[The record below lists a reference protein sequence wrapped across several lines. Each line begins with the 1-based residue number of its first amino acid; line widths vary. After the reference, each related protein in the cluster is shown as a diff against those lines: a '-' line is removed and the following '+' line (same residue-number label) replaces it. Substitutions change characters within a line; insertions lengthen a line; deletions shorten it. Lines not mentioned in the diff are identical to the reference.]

1 MTYIERLHNYKDTA
15 QGDCSLKTLVLGLG
29 NTLLGDDGA
38 GIYAIRQLEQA
49 WPDNDENI
57 DFVDGGTLSF
67 TLTELIQDADQLIVI
82 DAAQLG
88 DKPGAVRVFEDAEMD
103 HFVSTGKFASVH
115 EVSLAE
121 LMDIARLTER
131 LPERRALIGIQP
143 QMVDWA
149 DKPTPEIAEGVEIA
163 CSKTQT
169 LLEAW
174 N

>member
-1 MTYIERLHNYKDTA
+1 
-15 QGDCSLKTLVLGLG
+15 LKTLVLGLG

-88 DKPGAVRVFEDAEMD
+88 DKPGTVRVFEDAEMD

-121 LMDIARLTER
+121 LMDIVGGAE
-131 LPERRALIGIQP
+131 ALKG
-143 QMVDWA
+143 
-149 DKPTPEIAEGVEIA
+149 
-163 CSKTQT
+163 
-169 LLEAW
+169 
-174 N
+174 